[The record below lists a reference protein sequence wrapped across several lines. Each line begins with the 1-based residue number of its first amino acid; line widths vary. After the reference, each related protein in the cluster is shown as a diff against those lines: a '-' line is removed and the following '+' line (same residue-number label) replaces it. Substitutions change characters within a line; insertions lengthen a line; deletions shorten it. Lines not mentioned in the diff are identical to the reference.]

1 MVLARSWKT
10 SALTSSLLSVR
21 TKDSLLPVE
30 TVMQGSR
37 HEEVRK
43 DNGTV
48 IWLLQKQDQKEIIT
62 LGFLLEREIH
72 ISIKNNRLGDF
83 FKVFSNS
90 LKEGGGG
97 GGAKPPQWDRDPL
110 YLHTFPVSCF
120 TNWSWKFP
128 YWHWHPAFSY
138 FSWSA
143 KKGDKN
149 GRVAVPESI
158 PIQLTIFLWL

>member
-1 MVLARSWKT
+1 
-10 SALTSSLLSVR
+10 
-21 TKDSLLPVE
+21 
-30 TVMQGSR
+30 MQGSR

-97 GGAKPPQWDRDPL
+97 GG
-110 YLHTFPVSCF
+110 
-120 TNWSWKFP
+120 
-128 YWHWHPAFSY
+128 
-138 FSWSA
+138 
-143 KKGDKN
+143 G
-149 GRVAVPESI
+149 GG
-158 PIQLTIFLWL
+158 